1 MEVEI
6 REILCDMNLYFC
18 DFRFYFIVVNFL
30 ILIFLW
36 FIIYIVY
43 KNIFWN
49 LCYLYLLKVYRDVFE
64 NLEVY

>member
-1 MEVEI
+1 MEIEI

-18 DFRFYFIVVNFL
+18 DFRFYFRVVNFL